1 MRVSRK
7 ISTHTLYLLLL
18 FFVSM
23 KQAEKKHAP
32 HPPLKQAKQTQKYIQ
47 NETRTKKR
55 EKNTK
60 ARRRKSNQHLF
71 NYLFLY

>member
-47 NETRTKKR
+47 NETRTEKR
-55 EKNTK
+55 EKTQT
-60 ARRRKSNQHLF
+60 RRRKSN
-71 NYLFLY
+71 